1 MKELL
6 KDVSCIVLIVL
17 LVCTMVIA
25 PYVVIKSI
33 ETTDTTELDFDVYEM
48 EYEGHT
54 YYVFSEQGTTISVL
68 HSPDCDVCKE

>member
-1 MKELL
+1 MIWLAVDKIGRETIHDN
-6 KDVSCIVLIVL
+6 K
-17 LVCTMVIA
+17 
-25 PYVVIKSI
+25 PEFKSI

-54 YYVFSEQGTTISVL
+54 YYVFSKQGTTISVL